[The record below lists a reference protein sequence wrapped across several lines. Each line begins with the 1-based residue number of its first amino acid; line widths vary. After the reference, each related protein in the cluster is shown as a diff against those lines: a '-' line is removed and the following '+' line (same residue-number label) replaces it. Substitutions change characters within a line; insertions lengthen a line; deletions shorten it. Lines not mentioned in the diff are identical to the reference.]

1 MAVSG
6 WRGDGCR
13 AVRVRVVALVALAA
27 AAALPRMVRAQDTTT
42 TARDTAAVE
51 ISPDS
56 PRAAVER
63 YLTLARDARFDEA
76 ASYLDLPSAQRDH
89 GPALARQLKA
99 VLDRHLW
106 IDLEKISPRAAGD
119 LEDDLPPGMESL
131 GSIRDPDSTARPV
144 RLVRH
149 QGAAPA
155 WRFSAATVALIPEWY
170 DTLDGRWML
179 EHLPPILLRPG
190 PGDLLWWQ
198 WIALPLLVAAA
209 AIFGKVA
216 GRIVR
221 GIALRV
227 AARTRITWDDV
238 VVSRLAGP
246 VSAAL
251 GLAAAAAL
259 LGLLGLYPPAAALAF
274 RLVRVGYFIVF
285 FWSIFRLID
294 VAFHLLRSSP
304 WAAASTTS
312 QSLIPLGS
320 RVAKVAV
327 WAVATVAVLSLLGYP
342 VASLI
347 AGLGIGGLALAL
359 AAQKTVENLFGAFS
373 LGVDQPF
380 RVGDFVKVQ
389 DFVAT
394 VESIGLR
401 STRFRTLDRTLVTI
415 PNGHLADSRLES
427 FSARDRMRL
436 HAIIGLVYGTT
447 EAQMR
452 AVLAGFEQV
461 LREHPRIWPEAMV
474 VRFREFAASSL
485 DIEVMCWFQTE
496 VFSEF
501 QEMRQEVLLGFM
513 GVVERAGTS
522 IAFPT
527 RTIHLVT
534 ETPSPPARLAPP
546 AP

>member
-1 MAVSG
+1 
-6 WRGDGCR
+6 
-13 AVRVRVVALVALAA
+13 
-27 AAALPRMVRAQDTTT
+27 
-42 TARDTAAVE
+42 
-51 ISPDS
+51 
-56 PRAAVER
+56 
-63 YLTLARDARFDEA
+63 
-76 ASYLDLPSAQRDH
+76 
-89 GPALARQLKA
+89 
-99 VLDRHLW
+99 
-106 IDLEKISPRAAGD
+106 
-119 LEDDLPPGMESL
+119 
-131 GSIRDPDSTARPV
+131 
-144 RLVRH
+144 
-149 QGAAPA
+149 
-155 WRFSAATVALIPEWY
+155 
-170 DTLDGRWML
+170 ML

-190 PGDLLWWQ
+190 PGDVLWWQ

-209 AIFGKVA
+209 VIFGRVA

-221 GIALRV
+221 GIALRI
-227 AARTRITWDDV
+227 ATRTSITWDDV
-238 VVSRLAGP
+238 VVGRLAGP

-251 GLAAAAAL
+251 GLAAAAAM
-259 LGLLGLYPPAAALAF
+259 LGLLGLYAPAEALAF
-274 RLVRVGYFIVF
+274 RLVRAGYFVIF
-285 FWSIFRLID
+285 FWSVFRLID
-294 VAFHLLRSSP
+294 VAFHLLKSTP
-304 WAAASTTS
+304 WAVASTTS

-327 WAVATVAVLSLLGYP
+327 WAIATVAVLSLLGYP

-373 LGVDQPF
+373 IGVDQPF

-394 VESIGLR
+394 VEAIGLR

-415 PNGHLADSRLES
+415 PNGPLADSRIECY
-427 FSARDRMRL
+427 SARDRMRL
-436 HAIIGLVYGTT
+436 HTIIGLVYETT

-452 AVLAGFEQV
+452 EVLAGFERV
-461 LREHPRIWPEAMV
+461 LREHPRIWPDAMV
-474 VRFREFAASSL
+474 IRFREFAASSL

-527 RTIHLVT
+527 RTVHLVSDS
-534 ETPSPPARLAPP
+534 PSPPVRSTLSAP
-546 AP
+546 